1 MLCFIFLGVRTRGQ
15 GCLKLSP
22 RGGCVTSTFGR
33 LHAPPKSCVP
43 GAGHAKPPPLV
54 SALHLGT
61 NVGPDDMYPLSGR
74 RTAYPQAVVAARY
87 QAEPCQK
94 GDPHVLATDHRP
106 QPCSLPVN
114 LQACK
119 LVSFHRA
126 CPERVIS
133 KILTLMASVH
143 PYKAAL
149 PLPSSSPSPPIL
161 EPSSDQT
168 QPYQIIIRTPPRR
181 RHEQPHI
188 LISSFAFEQVQVG
201 SPPPPPTTTASLD
214 TRA

>member
-1 MLCFIFLGVRTRGQ
+1 MLKVIAKRWLRHLNFWATLRSTQVLCTWGRA
-15 GCLKLSP
+15 CE
-22 RGGCVTSTFGR
+22 TS
-33 LHAPPKSCVP
+33 
-43 GAGHAKPPPLV
+43 PLV

-61 NVGPDDMYPLSGR
+61 NVGPDDMYTLSGR
-74 RTAYPQAVVAARY
+74 RTAYPQVVVAARY
-87 QAEPCQK
+87 KAEPCQK

-106 QPCSLPVN
+106 QPCSLPEN

-188 LISSFAFEQVQVG
+188 LISSFALNKFKLVPHHHHRPLQ
-201 SPPPPPTTTASLD
+201 PASILEPD
-214 TRA
+214 